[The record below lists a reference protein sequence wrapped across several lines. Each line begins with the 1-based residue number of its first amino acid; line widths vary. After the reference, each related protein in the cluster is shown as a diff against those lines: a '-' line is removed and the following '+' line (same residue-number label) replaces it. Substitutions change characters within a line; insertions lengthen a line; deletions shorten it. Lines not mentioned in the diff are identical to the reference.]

1 MQKLI
6 AKYGL
11 AAHLA
16 ILAVAPLVLFPF
28 FAETTL
34 ATVLLWLSAPA
45 AVWTVMEPSLREGE
59 MLHDA
64 RDRVFWS
71 MVMDPVLW
79 LSLVLVVYTGFRA
92 LNTGIGIGYDAEAAK
107 WIVRPAMIPLA
118 PGSLGGSG
126 YLPFAS
132 TVAIAVLL
140 QGCRHSLGRSARMAM
155 LLVSSSLAGA
165 GAVIALVFLGS
176 SNEVVKAGMAC
187 AYPMCSFVGL
197 AFALHFFGGL
207 VALVS
212 AFERG
217 WNLAMPFFALAVGG
231 TAAGA
236 FVFSPA
242 SVSFAIGVCA
252 VALVAYAFLYTCRN
266 LQATGEF
273 KFLVVCGIALTLGG
287 LMAVAFMPEKLLLER
302 IAPYLDFEFRPE
314 RLREIRA
321 MLTGVAVKSWL
332 EHIWVGTGVG
342 SFPLDFRFA
351 ATPENWSLL
360 SSREVPMFNGWCLV
374 LVERGIVGAVAVLL
388 PFGFLAF
395 TYFRR
400 LVQGLGHF
408 ALPHPATLLAP
419 LSAVLLGLTG
429 AYDCSVLRADVMMA
443 AAAFMAISASSFLRK
458 KG

>member
-6 AKYGL
+6 AKYGA

-16 ILAVAPLVLFPF
+16 LLAAAPLFLFPF
-28 FAETTL
+28 SQADVI
-34 ATVLLWLSAPA
+34 ATALLWLSLPA
-45 AVWTVMEPSLREGE
+45 AVWTFMEPSVLDGE
-59 MLHDA
+59 MLHNA
-64 RDRVFWS
+64 RVRVIRAMTTDPLFWAC
-71 MVMDPVLW
+71 
-79 LSLVLVVYTGFRA
+79 LVLVAFAGIRA
-92 LNTGIGIGYDAEAAK
+92 LNSGIGLSYDAEKAVWFVSSA
-107 WIVRPAMIPLA
+107 RFPLF
-118 PGSLGGSG
+118 PGSVGFDG
-126 YLPFAS
+126 YLPFS
-132 TVAIAVLL
+132 TAVAATVLI

-165 GAVIALVFLGS
+165 AAVIALVFLGS

-217 WNLAMPFFALAVGG
+217 WNLTMPFFSLAVGG

-242 SVSFAIGVCA
+242 PVSFAVGVCG

-266 LQATGEF
+266 LRATGEF

-287 LMAVAFMPEKLLLER
+287 LMAVAFMPEKLLQER
-302 IAPYLDFEFRPE
+302 LAPYLTFEFRPE

-321 MLTGVAVKSWL
+321 LLTGVAIKSWL

-351 ATPENWSLL
+351 ATPENWSQL
-360 SSREVPMFNGWCLV
+360 SSREVPMFNGWCLL

-400 LVQGLGHF
+400 LVEGLGRL
-408 ALPHPATLLAP
+408 ALPHPATFLAP

-443 AAAFMAISASSFLRK
+443 AVVFLAISASSFLRK
-458 KG
+458 KR